1 MRTQLIVT
9 AVLLLLAISLIGC
22 GGGRSVT
29 RLDAEEVTDL
39 SGKWNETDARLVAEE
54 MINDC
59 LRRPWLTDF
68 VAENGRKPVVTVA
81 RIRNKTS
88 EHLDAELFTTD
99 FERELINSGQVKF
112 VAAKVERE
120 DLYEEQAYQ
129 QETASAET
137 MARFKEQTGA
147 DFVLLGSIKLIVD
160 QAGDDQTRFYQTDF
174 DLINIESAE
183 KVWVGSKEIKK
194 GLAKNSKKW

>member
-1 MRTQLIVT
+1 MKTKLVIAT
-9 AVLLLLAISLIGC
+9 ILAALLTGC
-22 GGGRSVT
+22 GGGGTTVT
-29 RLDAEEVTDL
+29 RLDAEGVTDL

-59 LRRPWLTDF
+59 LRRAWLTDF
-68 VAENGRKPVVTVA
+68 VSGNQRKPVLTIS

-88 EHLDAELFTTD
+88 EHIDTEFFTTD

-129 QETASAET
+129 QETARAET
-137 MARFKEQTGA
+137 MARFKKQTGA
-147 DFVLLGSIKLIVD
+147 DYVLFGSIKLIVD
-160 QAGDDQTRFYQTDF
+160 QADNVQTRFYQTDL
-174 DLINIESAE
+174 DLIHIESGE
-183 KVWVGSKEIKK
+183 KVWVGSKKIKK
-194 GLAKNSKKW
+194 GLAKSSTKW